1 MKSTALLGCIAD
13 DFTGATDLANMLV
26 RGGMRTV
33 QMIGV
38 PDVALDVSAQAVVIA
53 LKSRTAAR
61 NEAVAQSLAALEWLK
76 SQGCRQFYFKYCS
89 TFDST
94 QDGNIGPVI
103 EALMRALDTPFTI
116 ACPAFPENGRTVY
129 RGHLFVGDTLL
140 SESGMQNHPLT
151 PMTNANLVRVLQQQT
166 QVKVGLLRYDAIQ
179 QGIDAVAAARR
190 ELAHGGAGMAIADA
204 ISDTDLYTLA
214 AACADDLLLT
224 GGSGL
229 ALGLPGNF
237 QRAGLL
243 PVGASAATLPFVGG
257 LSVVLSGSCS
267 RATNAQVE
275 HWLTAGRPSF
285 RIDPLALAS
294 GAPVIEDALRYAMG
308 YLEREAV
315 LIYATSRPEDV
326 KVVQETLGTNESG
339 ALVEQAMATIAGRL
353 HDSGVRCFVVA
364 GGETSGAVVK
374 ALDVRALQIGQQI
387 DPGVPWTASLGG
399 EVPLALALKSGARP
413 TEGDLSMNSVSS
425 AVTATETKV
434 REEIVRIGADLYA
447 RRYTVGLA
455 GNLSARLDDG
465 WLITPIDACLGHLDP
480 AAIAK
485 VSRDGRWV
493 SGDKPSKT
501 LSLHRAVYDHNPDVH
516 GVVHTHSTHLV
527 ALTLAG
533 VWRDDEVLPPITP
546 YAVMKVGRIPL
557 IPYHRPG
564 APAVAERVAQ
574 LAPHVRGVLLERL
587 GPVVWGPSVSQAAW
601 ALEEFEETARL
612 WLMTD
617 PKPAPLSA
625 TQIEALTDPIM
636 PRFAANLSMM
646 YQEHDFL
653 DRFAAAAH
661 DGFTGVEF
669 LFPYDFAA
677 ADIVARL
684 KDHGLT
690 QALFNAPPGQWASGE
705 RGIASLPGREE
716 EFRRGIRLALA
727 YAHELGNDKIHVMAG
742 LIGAGD
748 DHAKYRAVYLENLA
762 FAAHEAALHGVT
774 IVIEPINTRDMPGY
788 FLSRQRDAHQICTEV
803 GASNLKVQFDLYH
816 CQIVEG
822 DLAMKL
828 RQLIGSVGHIQ
839 IAGVPDRREPDDGEV
854 NYRYLLR
861 LIDSLGYDGW
871 IGCEYRPR
879 GGTSEGLGWLHEWQ

>member
-224 GGSGL
+224 ARGVTASRCERGDSALRRWAVGRAVRELLQGDERSGRTL
-229 ALGLPGNF
+229 ANGRKTLFPD
-237 QRAGLL
+237 R
-243 PVGASAATLPFVGG
+243 SACARKR
-257 LSVVLSGSCS
+257 CS
-267 RATNAQVE
+267 R
-275 HWLTAGRPSF
+275 HRGR
-285 RIDPLALAS
+285 I
-294 GAPVIEDALRYAMG
+294 
-308 YLEREAV
+308 AV
-315 LIYATSRPEDV
+315 RN
-326 KVVQETLGTNESG
+326 GNESG

-625 TQIEALTDPIM
+625 TQIEALTD
-636 PRFAANLSMM
+636 
-646 YQEHDFL
+646 EHDFL

-803 GASNLKVQFDLYH
+803 G
-816 CQIVEG
+816 
-822 DLAMKL
+822 
-828 RQLIGSVGHIQ
+828 HIQ